1 MKNLSIP
8 YKIKPVLKTV
18 KSEII
23 HKSLAPLILKCLKVI
38 TAFLFISAT
47 TYYRDL
53 ARI

>member
-1 MKNLSIP
+1 MKTLSIP

-38 TAFLFISAT
+38 IASLFILAT

-53 ARI
+53 TRI